1 LTIEVRGDLVRLTG
15 VRLYRICYC
24 LHDDCLQLTVT
35 GSYGDNQLKGS
46 VTMLDEVLLRTW
58 IILVALIIICIK
70 EANAF
75 DGGDAAALII
85 GLVVGVLGIC
95 SCLGYYARRR
105 GA

>member
-1 LTIEVRGDLVRLTG
+1 
-15 VRLYRICYC
+15 
-24 LHDDCLQLTVT
+24 
-35 GSYGDNQLKGS
+35 
-46 VTMLDEVLLRTW
+46 MFDEILSRTW
-58 IILVALIIICIK
+58 FVLVALIIVCVK

-105 GA
+105 AA

>member
-1 LTIEVRGDLVRLTG
+1 MNV
-15 VRLYRICYC
+15 
-24 LHDDCLQLTVT
+24 
-35 GSYGDNQLKGS
+35 GSAEMFKEILF
-46 VTMLDEVLLRTW
+46 RTW
-58 IILVALIIICIK
+58 IVVLAVIIICIK

>member
-1 LTIEVRGDLVRLTG
+1 MFEE
-15 VRLYRICYC
+15 
-24 LHDDCLQLTVT
+24 
-35 GSYGDNQLKGS
+35 N
-46 VTMLDEVLLRTW
+46 LLRIWMVLVTVS
-58 IILVALIIICIK
+58 ILCVK

-85 GLVVGVLGIC
+85 GLVIGILGIC

>member
-1 LTIEVRGDLVRLTG
+1 MFEGIL
-15 VRLYRICYC
+15 
-24 LHDDCLQLTVT
+24 
-35 GSYGDNQLKGS
+35 S
-46 VTMLDEVLLRTW
+46 RTW
-58 IILVALIIICIK
+58 MILVAVIIIYVK

>member
-1 LTIEVRGDLVRLTG
+1 MIED
-15 VRLYRICYC
+15 I
-24 LHDDCLQLTVT
+24 
-35 GSYGDNQLKGS
+35 
-46 VTMLDEVLLRTW
+46 LLRTW
-58 IILVALIIICIK
+58 TLLVAVIIICVK

-85 GLVVGVLGIC
+85 GLVIGVLGIC

>member
-1 LTIEVRGDLVRLTG
+1 MAIFEEL
-15 VRLYRICYC
+15 
-24 LHDDCLQLTVT
+24 
-35 GSYGDNQLKGS
+35 
-46 VTMLDEVLLRTW
+46 LLRTW
-58 IILVALIIICIK
+58 IILVALIIICVK

-95 SCLGYYARRR
+95 ACLGYYARRR

>member
-1 LTIEVRGDLVRLTG
+1 VTWYELTG
-15 VRLYRICYC
+15 VRLYGICYC
-24 LHDDCLQLTVT
+24 LHDDCLQLT

-46 VTMLDEVLLRTW
+46 VTMLEQVLLRTW